1 MGLNDTPSGERV
13 HIGLFGCRNAG
24 KSSIINAIT
33 GQSLAI
39 VSDVKGTTTDPVY
52 KAMELL
58 PLGPVMI
65 IDTPGLDDVGS
76 LGALRMEKAYQALNK
91 SDIALLIVD
100 SEKGLEHGD
109 KAILERIKEKGI
121 PYILVFNKADLLTS
135 VPRAEEEHT
144 IYVSAATKVNI
155 HELKELIASRV
166 IEEKDDFPIIG
177 DLIHPGDVV
186 VLVVP
191 VDSAAPKGRLI
202 LPQQQTIREIL
213 DSGANAMVVQVN
225 ALARC
230 LSKLVDPP
238 RLVVTDSQAFHQ
250 VAAIVPKD
258 MALTSF
264 SILFA
269 RHKGRL
275 ATLAAGAQFLD
286 SLGDGDRILIAEGC
300 THHRQCEDIGTV
312 KLPKW
317 LKQYS
322 GKELTFEFTAGTEF
336 PRDLSPY
343 NLVVHCGGCTLN
355 RREMHH
361 RIDSCVKA
369 HIPVTNYG
377 IAISHLHGILGRC
390 LDVFNLAREKT

>member
-1 MGLNDTPSGERV
+1 MSLNQTPSGERV
-13 HIGLFGCRNAG
+13 HIGIFGCRNAG

-39 VSDVKGTTTDPVY
+39 VSDIKGTTTDPVH

-76 LGALRMEKAYQALNK
+76 LGNLRMEKAYQALNK
-91 SDIALLIVD
+91 SDIALLVID
-100 SEKGLEHGD
+100 GEKGWVSQD

-121 PYILVFNKADLLTS
+121 PYIVVINKADLLTA
-135 VPRAEEEHT
+135 VPKEEENT
-144 IYVSAATKVNI
+144 IYVSAETGDNI
-155 HELKELIASRV
+155 HQLKETIASKA
-166 IEEKDDFPIIG
+166 IEEKDDFPIIS
-177 DLIHPGDVV
+177 DLIDRGEVV

-213 DSGANAMVVQVN
+213 DAGAIAMVVQEN
-225 ALARC
+225 ALVHC
-230 LSKLVDPP
+230 LNKLSDPP
-238 RLVVTDSQAFHQ
+238 QLVVTDSQAFHQ
-250 VAAIVPKD
+250 VASIVPKD
-258 MALTSF
+258 VALTSF

-275 ATLAAGAQFLD
+275 AALAEGVKTLD
-286 SLGDGDRILIAEGC
+286 SLVDGDRVLIAEGC

-317 LKQYS
+317 LKQYTA
-322 GKELTFEFTAGTEF
+322 KELTFDFTSGTEF

-343 NLVVHCGGCTLN
+343 KMVIHCGGCTLN

-361 RIDSCVKA
+361 RVDSCVA
-369 HIPVTNYG
+369 SSVPVTNYG
-377 IAISHLHGILGRC
+377 IVISHLNGILGRC
-390 LDVFNLAREKT
+390 LDVFNLVREKS

>member
-1 MGLNDTPSGERV
+1 MSLNQTPSGERV
-13 HIGLFGCRNAG
+13 HIGIFGCRNAG

-39 VSDVKGTTTDPVY
+39 VSDIKGTTTDPVH

-76 LGALRMEKAYQALNK
+76 LGNLRMEKAYQALNK
-91 SDIALLIVD
+91 SDIALLVID
-100 SEKGLEHGD
+100 GEKGWVSQD
-109 KAILERIKEKGI
+109 KGILERIKEKGI
-121 PYILVFNKADLLTS
+121 PYIVVINKADLLIA
-135 VPRAEEEHT
+135 VPKEEENT
-144 IYVSAATKVNI
+144 IYVSAETGDNI
-155 HELKELIASRV
+155 HQLKETIASKA
-166 IEEKDDFPIIG
+166 IEEKDDFPIIS
-177 DLIHPGDVV
+177 DLIDRGEVV

-213 DSGANAMVVQVN
+213 DAGAIAMVVQEN
-225 ALARC
+225 ALVHC
-230 LSKLVDPP
+230 LNKLSDPP
-238 RLVVTDSQAFHQ
+238 QLVVTDSQAFHQ
-250 VAAIVPKD
+250 VASIVPKD
-258 MALTSF
+258 VALTSF

-275 ATLAAGAQFLD
+275 AALAQGVKTLD
-286 SLGDGDRILIAEGC
+286 SLVDGDRVLIAEGC

-317 LKQYS
+317 LKQYTA
-322 GKELTFEFTAGTEF
+322 KELTFDFTSGTEF

-343 NLVVHCGGCTLN
+343 KMVIHCGGCTLN

-361 RIDSCVKA
+361 RVDSCVA
-369 HIPVTNYG
+369 SSIPVTNYG
-377 IAISHLHGILGRC
+377 IVISHLNGILGRC
-390 LDVFNLAREKT
+390 LDVFNLVREKS